1 MYSRQMEIEF
11 WQYLDKLVAS
21 SSVVIDR
28 PGGTTHPRLP
38 DLIYPFDY
46 GYLKDTIST
55 DNSGIDIWV
64 GDHEEKSLD
73 AVICTIDLN
82 RRDVEI
88 KLRIACSESNTQTIL
103 DFHNSGNMRAILIRR
118 FEGEEE
124 HEYKID
130 PRISL

>member
-1 MYSRQMEIEF
+1 MEIEF

-28 PGGTTHPRLP
+28 PRGTTHPRLP

-88 KLRIACSESNTQTIL
+88 KLLIAYLESNTQTIL
-103 DFHNSGNMRAILIRR
+103 GFHNSGKMRAILVHR
-118 FEGEEE
+118 FGGKEE
-124 HEYKID
+124 HEFNIN
-130 PRISL
+130 PRISH